1 MIPTGG
7 SRAMGRRAFQAGEV
21 TVTSSIVTPL
31 VLEYRADDPGVY
43 ALKAL
48 PIYDAIARVK
58 VHGHWQSDV
67 IAAYAIDSAAGE
79 VCPVWPDHPMT
90 AHRGVADP
98 AAVEGS
104 DAAKARAFREAFETL
119 QARIKAFVRL
129 PIEQLGPAELKAQLA
144 EIGKL
149 RSSEAA

>member
-1 MIPTGG
+1 
-7 SRAMGRRAFQAGEV
+7 MGRRAFQAGEV
-21 TVTSSIVTPL
+21 TVTSSIVKPL

-43 ALKAL
+43 ALEAL

-90 AHRGVADP
+90 AHWGVADP